1 MKTSNQ
7 NLQIKKNKL
16 KVMERFNIRVYG
28 VLVNENNEVLISKE
42 VYKGLS
48 FTKFPGGGLCLGESL
63 PDGLIR
69 EFKEECNLNIEVE
82 KLLHVTDTFVPS
94 AFDNS
99 QVIGIYYQVRCL
111 DSSLSDFKIKNFD
124 LENDSSQSFHW
135 VELNKLAAE
144 DFYFEMDQQAW
155 RTIKYISN

>member
-1 MKTSNQ
+1 MQ
-7 NLQIKKNKL
+7 QIKNKMR
-16 KVMERFNIRVYG
+16 VMEHFNLRVYG
-28 VLVNENNEVLISKE
+28 VLVNESKEVLISRE

-69 EFKEECNLNIEVE
+69 EFKEECNLDIEVE

-99 QVIGIYYQVRCL
+99 QVIGVYYKVRCL
-111 DSSLSDFKIKNFD
+111 DFSLRDFKLRNFD

-135 VELNKLAAE
+135 VEFDKLAAE

-155 RTIKYISN
+155 RHIKNISN